1 MLSQSASELGVD
13 VDPRVLGPLA
23 AFVFL
28 IFTFE
33 VVVSGK
39 AYKREVE
46 ENARL
51 REMNAKIIPVAEEM
65 VSLSKKMIEVTD
77 STGKALEDFVAWWTT
92 ESSTRWVGR

>member
-1 MLSQSASELGVD
+1 MLSQQASELGVD
-13 VDPRVLGPLA
+13 LDPRVLGPLA

-28 IFTFE
+28 AFTFE

-65 VSLSKKMIEVTD
+65 VTISKKMLEVTD
-77 STGKALEDFVAWWTT
+77 SAGKALEDFVAWWTT
-92 ESSTRWVGR
+92 ESSTRLVRR